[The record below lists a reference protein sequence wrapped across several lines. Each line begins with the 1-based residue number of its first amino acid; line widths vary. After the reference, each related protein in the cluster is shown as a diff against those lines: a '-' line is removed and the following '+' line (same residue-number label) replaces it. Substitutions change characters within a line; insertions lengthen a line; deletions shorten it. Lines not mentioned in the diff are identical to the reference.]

1 MYFHIYFQTLSS
13 PLRSPLSPVP
23 PVITDERFNLLCPQP
38 KQIHQLSDEQNFF
51 PDRMTI
57 SISPGRHSIH
67 EYVLHQRYLLPLMY
81 CPVQSTVVVS
91 LTPSWCVLT
100 RFFSIL
106 NFFSLKFG
114 AFHAPC
120 FPGMTLLYLPCD
132 MLKLMLTFLNPG
144 LTFLNPGLTFLNPG
158 LTFLRPG
165 LRKVLLSHR
174 HLGISQLSV
183 SIYSSLSPYL

>member
-1 MYFHIYFQTLSS
+1 MAKWTFKMWRFLSF
-13 PLRSPLSPVP
+13 LRV
-23 PVITDERFNLLCPQP
+23 
-38 KQIHQLSDEQNFF
+38 
-51 PDRMTI
+51 
-57 SISPGRHSIH
+57 
-67 EYVLHQRYLLPLMY
+67 
-81 CPVQSTVVVS
+81 
-91 LTPSWCVLT
+91 
-100 RFFSIL
+100 
-106 NFFSLKFG
+106 FFSLQFG

-132 MLKLMLTFLNPG
+132 VLKLM
-144 LTFLNPGLTFLNPG
+144 LTFLNPG

>member
-1 MYFHIYFQTLSS
+1 MYFHIHFQTLSS

-81 CPVQSTVVVS
+81 CPVQSTVVLS

-100 RFFSIL
+100 RFFFHSQL
-106 NFFSLKFG
+106 FFFLYSYLDREFSL
-114 AFHAPC
+114 
-120 FPGMTLLYLPCD
+120 MSRIVDTLPPNLRLASKLVIWKIFNCD
-132 MLKLMLTFLNPG
+132 LIKLIL
-144 LTFLNPGLTFLNPG
+144 
-158 LTFLRPG
+158 
-165 LRKVLLSHR
+165 
-174 HLGISQLSV
+174 
-183 SIYSSLSPYL
+183 

>member
-1 MYFHIYFQTLSS
+1 MAKWTFKMWRFLSF
-13 PLRSPLSPVP
+13 LRV
-23 PVITDERFNLLCPQP
+23 
-38 KQIHQLSDEQNFF
+38 
-51 PDRMTI
+51 
-57 SISPGRHSIH
+57 
-67 EYVLHQRYLLPLMY
+67 
-81 CPVQSTVVVS
+81 
-91 LTPSWCVLT
+91 
-100 RFFSIL
+100 
-106 NFFSLKFG
+106 FFSLQFG

-165 LRKVLLSHR
+165 LRKVLLSYR